1 MKKILLVL
9 MAMIGWIS
17 FITPI
22 EADAFRII
30 TREMVEK
37 QIIVRTDLI
46 KTADNFIV
54 LFDTSSTAN
63 QMVPGKNVTR
73 IKAAKNLLRERNA
86 WLPDLGYQAGLYIY
100 TAQETLAGTFK
111 EVYAMQAYDR
121 DRFGEAI
128 EQLPEKGQGAAMLQ
142 AGLRGLRKA
151 LAGLS
156 GETAIL
162 MFTDGKVST
171 VRGPK
176 RPLQIAQEI
185 ARDHDVCFYLISSA
199 TEEVNRQLLETV
211 SKVNACSRV
220 IPLAAFLDYPN
231 YLSGALFTVKT
242 TAYVRLKPATKV
254 VGFVTNDMLFDFD
267 SAAIRSEYNEKLDL
281 LGTFLT
287 DNPDTYVVA
296 GGFTD
301 STGAEEYNLALSERR
316 AASVKSYLVDNHTI
330 DANRIV
336 TLWFGQD
343 NPVADNAT
351 PEGRQRN
358 RRVGIAVGKIQ

>member
-1 MKKILLVL
+1 MKKALVL
-9 MAMIGWIS
+9 FIAMTCWVGLWP
-17 FITPI
+17 TDD
-22 EADAFRII
+22 ADAFRII

-37 QIIVRTDLI
+37 QIVVRTDLI

-54 LFDTSSTAN
+54 LFDTSITAN
-63 QMVPGKNVTR
+63 QMVPGKNVSK
-73 IKAAKNLLRERNA
+73 IQAAKNLLRERNA

-121 DRFGEAI
+121 DRYGSAI

-142 AGLRGLRKA
+142 AGLSGLRRT

-185 ARDHDVCFYLISSA
+185 AREHDVCFYLISSA

-211 SKVNACSRV
+211 SLVNACSRV
-220 IPLAAFLDYPN
+220 IPLSAFLDYPN

-242 TAYVRLKPATKV
+242 TAYARLQPTTEV

-267 SAAIRSEYNEKLDL
+267 STAIRSEYNEKLDL
-281 LGTFLT
+281 LGKFLSN
-287 DNPDTYVVA
+287 NPGTYVVA

-301 STGAEEYNLALSERR
+301 SSGDEEYNLALSERR
-316 AASVKSYLVDNHTI
+316 AASVKSYLVDNHNI

-336 TLWFGQD
+336 TLWFGKD
-343 NPVADNAT
+343 NPVADNTT
-351 PEGRQRN
+351 PEGRQLN